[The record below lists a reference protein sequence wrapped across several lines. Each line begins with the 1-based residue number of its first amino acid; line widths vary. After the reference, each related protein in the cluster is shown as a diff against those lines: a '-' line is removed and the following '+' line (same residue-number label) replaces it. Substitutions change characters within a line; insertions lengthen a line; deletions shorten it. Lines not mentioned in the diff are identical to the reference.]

1 MAPPSGS
8 ERSNVVTVR
17 LTDEEHELLG
27 KLAERDGLSQ
37 SDVLRQLL
45 KTRASE
51 VVKPRKRLVST
62 LGSSSSPSEMH
73 WMAHRQ
79 LAGRTI
85 VHNLATNQPLMQL
98 EGAVILPVG
107 AEIELGSPRVSAR
120 VMRVRLLA
128 DEPATVCLD
137 VHVPE

>member
-1 MAPPSGS
+1 M
-8 ERSNVVTVR
+8 TVR
-17 LTDEEHELLG
+17 LTDEEHTLLG

-45 KTRASE
+45 KTRAAE
-51 VVKPRKRLVST
+51 VAKPKKRLVAT
-62 LGSSSSPSEMH
+62 FGSPSAAGETL

-79 LAGRTI
+79 VAAETL
-85 VHNLATNQPLMQL
+85 VHNLATNQPLMRL
-98 EGAVILPVG
+98 DGRVVLPVG
-107 AEIELGSPRVSAR
+107 AEIELSNPSSSAR

-128 DEPATVCLD
+128 TEPATICLD